1 MPAGR
6 GAGTLPPNRSVS
18 KFACAWG
25 AGAGGHGACLEGKV
39 DCMIKLVAS
48 DMDGTLLDEGSQV
61 PPETFDLIKRL
72 DEVGIRFAV
81 SSGRRLD
88 TLREFLAPVDGC
100 IDFVASNGAQVM
112 VAGKLV
118 DREVFSYMAL
128 KRLKKVVDAFDC
140 LHMALFDRSRS
151 YLLESPDHYE
161 LEADK
166 DLRQATQVAD
176 VPDPDTS
183 IVKASV
189 YCDTPGNVMDMAYVL
204 ERELGDAFVFAPS
217 GRSWIDVM
225 QKGVSKATGLRQVL
239 AHHGIRPDQVMAFGD
254 SMNDYELLTSVGHPI
269 AMGNGR
275 YAVKQIA
282 ERVIG
287 TNAEHAVQRELRRLA
302 DAAGQEEPPIPDLF

>member
-1 MPAGR
+1 
-6 GAGTLPPNRSVS
+6 
-18 KFACAWG
+18 
-25 AGAGGHGACLEGKV
+25 
-39 DCMIKLVAS
+39 MIKLVAS

>member
-1 MPAGR
+1 
-6 GAGTLPPNRSVS
+6 
-18 KFACAWG
+18 
-25 AGAGGHGACLEGKV
+25 
-39 DCMIKLVAS
+39 
-48 DMDGTLLDEGSQV
+48 MDGTLLDESSQV
-61 PPETFDLIKRL
+61 PPETFDLIRRL
-72 DEVGIRFAV
+72 DEAGIRFAV

-88 TLREFLAPVDGC
+88 TLREFLAPVGDR

-112 VAGKLV
+112 VGGELI

-128 KRLKKVVDAFDC
+128 KRLKKTVDTFDC

-166 DLRQATQVAD
+166 DLRQAMQVAD
-176 VPDPDTS
+176 VPSPDTS

-204 ERELGDAFVFAPS
+204 ERELGDVFVFAPS

-225 QKGVSKATGLRQVL
+225 QRGVSKATGLRQVL
-239 AHHGIRPDQVMAFGD
+239 AHRGIRPDEVMAFGD
-254 SMNDYELLTSVGHPI
+254 SMNDYELLTCVGHPV

-287 TNAEHAVQRELRRLA
+287 TNAEHAVQAELAALA
-302 DAAGQEEPPIPDLF
+302 ESAGQEEPPIPDLF